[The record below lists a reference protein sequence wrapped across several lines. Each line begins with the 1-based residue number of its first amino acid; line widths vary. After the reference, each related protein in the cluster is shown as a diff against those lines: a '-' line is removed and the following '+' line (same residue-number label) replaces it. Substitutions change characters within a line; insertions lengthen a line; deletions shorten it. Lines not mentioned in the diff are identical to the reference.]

1 MSSALGEHSTDL
13 IGLARPLTAEP
24 RLCADLIAGKT
35 SAAKPNHV
43 NEKVQTAA
51 SYLQIGHIIDRG
63 ARIPDLSDDDTARRV
78 EQAIAEA
85 GPEAMLYRAK
95 LSV

>member
-24 RLCADLIAGKT
+24 CLCAGKT

-51 SYLQIGHIIDRG
+51 SYLQIGHIVDRG